1 MSKECQGSFIGM
13 VITPKDFIHRLNVR
27 TTMYSCR
34 GFIFGSDDHDLRKM
48 AVASPDSR
56 VKYIHTQIKDFVHTS
71 YKTQS
76 FALRGKGSENVV
88 RIYETSGGFRVG
100 ARAPSY
106 F

>member
-1 MSKECQGSFIGM
+1 
-13 VITPKDFIHRLNVR
+13 
-27 TTMYSCR
+27 
-34 GFIFGSDDHDLRKM
+34 M

-88 RIYETSGGFRVG
+88 RIYETRADPGEGPGLPLIFR
-100 ARAPSY
+100 PN
-106 F
+106 

>member
-1 MSKECQGSFIGM
+1 M

-56 VKYIHTQIKDFVHTS
+56 VKNIHTQIKDFVHTS

-88 RIYETSGGFRVG
+88 RIYETSGGSRG
-100 ARAPSY
+100 GTRAPSC